1 LQHSEQSETQNSLIF
16 IFSSYTNLNKPQI
29 LTSLHNKIL
38 VLGIGN
44 ILLNDEGV
52 GIHVVSALEKEGFDK
67 ADLMDGGTGG
77 FHLLGFI
84 QSYKTVV
91 MIDASLDDFPAGH
104 VRVLKPK
111 YAKDFPKQLSA
122 HEVGLKDLLDAA
134 FLLGN
139 MPEIFLVAV
148 SVKDFQDMGMNL
160 TPEIEVAIPE
170 AVRQVKELVESLKSN
185 V

>member
-1 LQHSEQSETQNSLIF
+1 LADLQKDILI
-16 IFSSYTNLNKPQI
+16 
-29 LTSLHNKIL
+29 
-38 VLGIGN
+38 LGIGN

-52 GIHVVSALEKEGFDK
+52 GIHIVSRLEKEGYSA

-84 QSYKTVV
+84 QSYKSIVIV
-91 MIDASLDDFPAGH
+91 DASLDQFPAGH
-104 VRVLKPK
+104 VRVLHPK

-139 MPEIFLVAV
+139 LPIIHLVAI
-148 SVKDFQDMGMNL
+148 SIKDYQEMGMEL
-160 TPEIEVAIPE
+160 TPEVENAIPE
-170 AVRQVKELVESLKSN
+170 AVKQVKELVKNLQKIE
-185 V
+185 

>member
-1 LQHSEQSETQNSLIF
+1 MIKRKIVHNYNVLIRT
-16 IFSSYTNLNKPQI
+16 YT
-29 LTSLHNKIL
+29 LTLIQNKIL

-52 GIHVVSALEKEGFDK
+52 GIHVVASLEKEGFAK

-84 QSYKTVV
+84 QSYATVII
-91 MIDASLDDFPAGH
+91 IDAALDAFPAGNI
-104 VRVLKPK
+104 RILNPK

-122 HEVGLKDLLDAA
+122 HEIGLKDLLDAS

-139 MPEIFLVAV
+139 MPKIYLVAI
-148 SVKDFQDMGMNL
+148 SVKDFQDMGMEL
-160 TPEIEVAIPE
+160 SPEIEAAIPE
-170 AVRQVKELVESLKSN
+170 AMKQVKQLVDQLLEA
-185 V
+185 

>member
-1 LQHSEQSETQNSLIF
+1 MPLQN
-16 IFSSYTNLNKPQI
+16 N
-29 LTSLHNKIL
+29 IL

-52 GIHVVSALEKEGFDK
+52 GIHVVSRLEKEGFTG

-84 QSYKTVV
+84 QSYSTVIV
-91 MIDASLDDFPAGH
+91 VDAALDEFPAGH
-104 VRVLKPK
+104 IRVMHPK
-111 YAKDFPKQLSA
+111 YAKDFPTQLSA

-139 MPEIFLVAV
+139 MPKIFLVAI
-148 SVKDFQDMGMNL
+148 SIKDFQDMGMEL
-160 TPEIEVAIPE
+160 TPEVEVAIPE
-170 AVRQVKELVESLKSN
+170 AVKKVKELVESLEKIDN
-185 V
+185 